1 LRRQPA
7 VGLVAVTLRT
17 VAVAAGVKRIHLLAA
32 VIALMHV
39 ASQGRRPTGFEV
51 AQSPAVTGQNAIG
64 EASEIRRPVKADAL
78 RHLQHDALWARS
90 EVLHQ
95 LVQRV
100 GQRRADFAHEMGVDL
115 GRPRAAMAQGIL
127 DDPQIDPGFQ

>member
-51 AQSPAVTGQNAIG
+51 AQSPAMLGKMRSAK
-64 EASEIRRPVKADAL
+64 R
-78 RHLQHDALWARS
+78 ARY
-90 EVLHQ
+90 V
-95 LVQRV
+95 
-100 GQRRADFAHEMGVDL
+100 A
-115 GRPRAAMAQGIL
+115 P
-127 DDPQIDPGFQ
+127 